1 MNNKKG
7 CKIGM
12 CGTVSCGKTTL
23 VNELK
28 KLPQFSN
35 YKFVTERSKY
45 LRDLGILLNID
56 STING
61 QIVFAAERASEL
73 LVENIITDR
82 TIIDVQ
88 AFTMLAESITEEQ
101 KKDFIKLTSHLI
113 EQYDYIFY
121 LSPDEVPIEDN
132 GVRTIDPE
140 YRELIDINI
149 RQIIGQNMDK
159 IQNFLHISGTIDE
172 RVKMVL
178 HFLEI

>member
-45 LRDLGILLNID
+45 LRDLGIPLNID

-113 EQYDYIFY
+113 SQYDYIFY
-121 LSPDEVPIEDN
+121 LPPEEIPIEDN
-132 GVRTIDPE
+132 GIRTIDPE
-140 YRELIDINI
+140 YRENIDIQIRSIICENRNNI
-149 RQIIGQNMDK
+149 KNFDIIYGSVEERIEKVMHSLK
-159 IQNFLHISGTIDE
+159 I
-172 RVKMVL
+172 
-178 HFLEI
+178 